1 MSKVKRHVLTL
12 DHTVDFEMIG
22 ICSHHSDYRLV
33 WGLNQQ
39 LMTHLS
45 KADDLFVVHSKKGI
59 VQSQHSYYSW
69 SDAENQ
75 MEYYLIKNK
84 CDGKFLIPEKNQID
98 YFLFL
103 RDNVFYEL
111 DDILDKVKKIT
122 SVVAAFIID
131 TDETP
136 SAEQILF

>member
-1 MSKVKRHVLTL
+1 MSKVKRHVLAL
-12 DHTVDFEMIG
+12 DQTVDFEMIG

-39 LMTHLS
+39 LKLHLA
-45 KADDLFVVHSKKGI
+45 KADDLFVIHSKKGTT
-59 VQSQHSYYSW
+59 QSQHSYYFW
-69 SDAENQ
+69 SDEENH

-84 CDGKFLIPEKNQID
+84 YEGKFLIPEKNQID

-103 RDNVFYEL
+103 RENVFFEL
-111 DDILDKVKKIT
+111 DDILDNVKKVT
-122 SVVAAFIID
+122 SVMAAFIID
-131 TDETP
+131 SDEAP

>member
-33 WGLNQQ
+33 WGLNQ
-39 LMTHLS
+39 LLHLHLA
-45 KADDLFVVHSKKGI
+45 KADDFFVIHSKKGL
-59 VQSQHSYYSW
+59 VQSQHSYYFW
-69 SDAENQ
+69 SDEENH

-84 CDGKFLIPEKNQID
+84 NEGKFLIPEKNQID

-111 DDILDKVKKIT
+111 DEILEKVKKVT
-122 SVVAAFIID
+122 SIMAAYIID